1 MSDCIN
7 LTGEKERLVEGE
19 GIVDAC
25 GGRSTPSADPLSLR
39 ERVPEGRVRDGVE
52 GCVAAALAC
61 AAGEETEVTWR
72 RDSKGVLTG
81 WCRLPSGEALLP
93 AARAVAELGGRL
105 AMVTPYLPERAQEK
119 GEREIAYHFD
129 LDGATLT
136 LTVIL
141 PLEWARVP
149 SLTPIFRN
157 CDWQER
163 ELMELYDVQVVGHPD
178 PRRLFLDHS
187 LPHAPFERLVPYS
200 TFTNAATSKV
210 LWDKVLAGERE
221 DA

>member
-1 MSDCIN
+1 MSD
-7 LTGEKERLVEGE
+7 LT
-19 GIVDAC
+19 
-25 GGRSTPSADPLSLR
+25 TN
-39 ERVPEGRVRDGVE
+39 
-52 GCVAAALAC
+52 VAAAMAS
-61 AAGEETEVTWR
+61 AAGELTEVTWR
-72 RDSKGVLTG
+72 RDRKGVLTG

-93 AARAVAELGGRL
+93 AARAVAELDGRL
-105 AMVTPYLPERAQEK
+105 AMVTAYLPERAKEN
-119 GEREIAYHFD
+119 GAREIAYHFD

-200 TFTNAATSKV
+200 TFTNAATSKA
-210 LWDKVLAGERE
+210 LWDKVLADDRE

>member
-7 LTGEKERLVEGE
+7 LTSEIRERGP
-19 GIVDAC
+19 GG
-25 GGRSTPSADPLSLR
+25 GGR
-39 ERVPEGRVRDGVE
+39 DGFE
-52 GCVAAALAC
+52 ACVAAALVC
-61 AAGEETEVTWR
+61 AAGEETEVLWCQDR
-72 RDSKGVLTG
+72 KGVLTG
-81 WCRLPSGEALLP
+81 WCRLPSGGSLLP
-93 AARAVAELGGRL
+93 AARAVAELDGRL
-105 AMVTPYLPERAQEK
+105 AMVTAYLPERAREK

-141 PLEWARVP
+141 PLQWARVP
-149 SLTPIFRN
+149 SLTAIFRN

-200 TFTNAATSKV
+200 TFTNAATGKV

-221 DA
+221 EP

>member
-1 MSDCIN
+1 MTDCAETMPERNN
-7 LTGEKERLVEGE
+7 LLRDNLPT
-19 GIVDAC
+19 
-25 GGRSTPSADPLSLR
+25 TPLSPR
-39 ERVPEGRVRDGVE
+39 ERVPEGRVRDAFEDG
-52 GCVAAALAC
+52 VAAALAL
-61 AAGEETEVTWR
+61 AAGEETTVTWR
-72 RDSKGVLTG
+72 RDRKGVVTG

-93 AARAVAELGGRL
+93 AARAVAELNGRL
-105 AMVTPYLPERAQEK
+105 AMVTPYLPERAREK

-141 PLEWARVP
+141 PLQWARVP

-157 CDWQER
+157 CDWHER

-178 PRRLFLDHS
+178 PRRLFLDHT
-187 LPHAPFERLVPYS
+187 LPNAPFERLVPYS
-200 TFTNAATSKV
+200 TFTNAATGKA